1 MQTSF
6 KFYKPLSVT
15 DVTVSQCEAASDLVL
30 GLAEGMS
37 EANFTGGWRGGGLS
51 KNSSPSG
58 EMQRQ
63 CLEAS
68 FGGNKGLSSNLASLH
83 MFYGIRQVS

>member
-6 KFYKPLSVT
+6 KFYRPLSVT
-15 DVTVSQCEAASDLVL
+15 DVTASQCEAASDLVL
-30 GLAEGMS
+30 GLVEGMS
-37 EANFTGGWRGGGLS
+37 KANIPGGWQGGGLS

-58 EMQRQ
+58 ETQRQ

-68 FGGNKGLSSNLASLH
+68 FGGNKGPSSNLANLH
-83 MFYGIRQVS
+83 MF

>member
-6 KFYKPLSVT
+6 KFSKPLSVT

-30 GLAEGMS
+30 GLVEGMS

-58 EMQRQ
+58 EIQGQ

-83 MFYGIRQVS
+83 MF

>member
-6 KFYKPLSVT
+6 KLYKTLSVS
-15 DVTVSQCEAASDLVL
+15 DVTVSQCEAALDLFL
-30 GLAEGMS
+30 GLVEGMS
-37 EANFTGGWRGGGLS
+37 EVNFTGGWRGGGLS

-68 FGGNKGLSSNLASLH
+68 FGGNNGLSSNLANLH
-83 MFYGIRQVS
+83 ML